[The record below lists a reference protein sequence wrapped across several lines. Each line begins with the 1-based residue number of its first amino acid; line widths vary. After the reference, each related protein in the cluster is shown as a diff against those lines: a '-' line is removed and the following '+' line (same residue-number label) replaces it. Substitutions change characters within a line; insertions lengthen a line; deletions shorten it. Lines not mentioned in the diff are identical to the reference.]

1 MHELLRVAV
10 LIATIAGPPAEG
22 EALHFVAAGPAVHAA
37 VVHGLAVHWTAG
49 DGIMQQP
56 GPAADAWLG
65 SDKFRHFWMSYA
77 TAAFTF
83 AGVRAAGRDADT
95 ALWVAVPV
103 TVAVGI
109 GKEIHD
115 RHSGGVFSVRD
126 LVADGLGLG
135 AAWFLLREVR

>member
-10 LIATIAGPPAEG
+10 LLATMGGPSAEL
-22 EALHFVAAGPAVHAA
+22 EAAGGLDASLLVTVTVSMPSVHGA
-37 VVHGLAVHWTAG
+37 VVG
-49 DGIMQQP
+49 DMMQA
-56 GPAADAWLG
+56 PATTADAWLG
-65 SDKFRHFWMSYA
+65 NDKFRHFWMSYA

-83 AGVRAAGRDADT
+83 AGARAAGRDADT

-103 TVAVGI
+103 TAAVGI
-109 GKEIHD
+109 GKEVYD
-115 RHSGGVFSVRD
+115 RRSGGIFSVRD